1 MNQQRVLLTFHLCL
15 QVTVCEA
22 PVLPVTVKCVS
33 CFALSSRY
41 TSGSTDLI
49 LVGQCEQCDDQTL
62 VKFLS

>member
-1 MNQQRVLLTFHLCL
+1 M
-15 QVTVCEA
+15 
-22 PVLPVTVKCVS
+22 LPVTVKCVS